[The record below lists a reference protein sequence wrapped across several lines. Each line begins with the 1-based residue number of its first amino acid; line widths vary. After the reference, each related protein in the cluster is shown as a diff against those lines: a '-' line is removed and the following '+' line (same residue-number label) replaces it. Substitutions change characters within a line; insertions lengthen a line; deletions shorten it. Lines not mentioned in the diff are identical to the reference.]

1 MRKIALIEDDAD
13 LYALVKYNLEKEGFA
28 VVGAQTGRG
37 VIELCR
43 RERPDLVLLDIMLP
57 DSDGLEICK
66 GIRRHP
72 ELAHVPVI
80 FLTARASETDRIVGL
95 ELGANDYI
103 VKPFFV
109 RELIARIKIQFRGQT
124 TATKVLKSAAL
135 ELDRSRC
142 EARLDGNLLTLTAT
156 EFRLL
161 EFLMSRPEVVF
172 SREQLLDAVWG
183 HDRAVTDRTVD
194 VYILRLRQKI
204 EADPTNPLLIRSV
217 RGFGY
222 SFNNAPQAQEAEQQP
237 SAAIAAAAPV
247 KHKSAH
253 GKAGYRFDLVFV
265 FFHASHCGHPRSGV
279 KRRGEIV
286 QSVAASYGIHFDL
299 AVIGVAR
306 PT

>member
-1 MRKIALIEDDAD
+1 MRKVALIEDDAD
-13 LYALVKYNLEKEGFA
+13 LYGLMKYNLEKEGFA
-28 VVGAQTGRG
+28 VVGSQTGRG
-37 VIELCR
+37 VIDLCR
-43 RERPDLVLLDIMLP
+43 RERPDLILLDIMLP

-66 GIRRHP
+66 AIRQHP
-72 ELAHVPVI
+72 DLAPIPLI

-109 RELIARIKIQFRGQT
+109 RELMARIKIQFRGQT
-124 TATKVLKSAAL
+124 TATRVLKLSNL

-142 EARLDGNLLTLTAT
+142 EARLNGTPLTLTAT

-161 EFLMSRPEVVF
+161 EFLMSRPGVVF

-204 EADPTNPLLIRSV
+204 EADPANPLLIRSV

-222 SFNNAPQAQEAEQQP
+222 SFNNTPQSEEVEP
-237 SAAIAAAAPV
+237 AAFAVA
-247 KHKSAH
+247 
-253 GKAGYRFDLVFV
+253 GK
-265 FFHASHCGHPRSGV
+265 
-279 KRRGEIV
+279 
-286 QSVAASYGIHFDL
+286 
-299 AVIGVAR
+299 
-306 PT
+306 